1 MFEWP
6 AKLHRSYNQDSLRR
20 AHHAPMD
27 IHKHLAYIQ
36 PILCLSSWPEDT
48 RHSCPQNFLYGW
60 VVLKLYIIY
69 ALIVTHLSNIVIRT
83 GFTSPIDTRRWCK
96 ESNSAVFIWNVII
109 FRTNKDDFF
118 GNSCTNENIFQL
130 RAESFHVDRTKIR
143 NQKCPVRFVR
153 VLVEARR

>member
-60 VVLKLYIIY
+60 VVLKLYTIY
-69 ALIVTHLSNIVIRT
+69 ALIVTH
-83 GFTSPIDTRRWCK
+83 
-96 ESNSAVFIWNVII
+96 
-109 FRTNKDDFF
+109 
-118 GNSCTNENIFQL
+118 
-130 RAESFHVDRTKIR
+130 
-143 NQKCPVRFVR
+143 
-153 VLVEARR
+153 